1 MHRLRD
7 LGGRRRL
14 VAVALVVALL
24 VPFGASLARAARV
37 GWLPSGDDALIGLRS
52 LDAFGEHRPLIG
64 QPSTSHL
71 YADDGD
77 THHPGPIEFYW
88 LALPVRL
95 LGPSVGMLA
104 GIAAVNVGALLV
116 ALWVVL
122 RRAGPGVA
130 AWSAVVMS
138 GVLWSQGTALLS
150 DPISS
155 SAGSIALLALAAVAW
170 AVADGDVRL
179 VPLGAVIA
187 SWVLQQHLAIV
198 VPAAALVAFAGA
210 GLGAHGVGRWRAGRP
225 REAGGADDEER
236 RPERWWPW
244 LVGGLATALVLW
256 SPVLWQQATG
266 DPGNLTAIVR
276 YAREGGTDSIGW
288 LAGARQAVRALGF
301 PPLLVQWDLQG
312 DDIFNGPLAWYDLLA
327 ALVAYGT
334 LVATVPLAWARRR
347 TLSVLALTVLVL
359 AVAGAWNGA
368 SIPDSVEAFR
378 ANFYRWTFV
387 VAWLG
392 LTALG
397 WVGALAARRLLLR
410 RELALPPTVPRLAP
424 AFAVVAVLVPAVAA
438 CATAGFDDERRD
450 QNGFGAMRTVSDAAI
465 ERAEQVDA
473 SRITIVPRGSS
484 AVLASTS
491 ALAMQ
496 LEAAGYEVRV
506 PTDLE
511 ARFWGDHRI
520 LQEGEDPGE
529 LILQLVTS
537 RGPVPSGP
545 GEPLARVE
553 LNPEL
558 RKVLDPLIAEASG
571 ATVEVSDEG
580 EALLAERYDDP
591 DQRDFL
597 RAVLATLPTKPEA
610 VLTSPAALEL
620 LADGYLAAPSFDPDA
635 LREVAAHLPLR
646 DVNLDDEFELRAIDE
661 GTLAELVPS
670 WSGR

>member
-1 MHRLRD
+1 M
-7 LGGRRRL
+7 
-14 VAVALVVALL
+14 AAALVVALL
-24 VPFGASLARAARV
+24 IPFGASLARAARV

-52 LDAFGEHRPLIG
+52 LDVFGEHRPLIG

-104 GIAAVNVGALLV
+104 GITVVNVAALLM

-179 VPLGAVIA
+179 VPVGAVLA

-198 VPAAALVAFAGA
+198 VPAGALVAFAVV
-210 GLGAHGVGRWRAGRP
+210 GLGVQGAARWRSSRSDADAALAAEEGR
-225 REAGGADDEER
+225 G
-236 RPERWWPW
+236 PERWWPW
-244 LVGGLATALVLW
+244 IAGGIGAVLVLW

-276 YAREGGTDSIGW
+276 YARAGGTDSIGW

-327 ALVAYGT
+327 AVVAYGT
-334 LVATVPLAWARRR
+334 LVAAVPLAWARRR
-347 TLSVLALTVLVL
+347 SLAVLALLVLVL
-359 AVAGAWNGA
+359 AAAGAWNGA

-397 WVGALAARRLLLR
+397 WVAALVARRLLAHR
-410 RELALPPTVPRLAP
+410 RLTVPAALPRLAP
-424 AFAVVAVLVPAVAA
+424 ALAVAVVLVPAVAA

-450 QNGFGAMRTVSDAAI
+450 QAGFGAMRTVADAAI
-465 ERAEQVDA
+465 VRAEQVDA
-473 SRITIVPRGSS
+473 SRVTIVPRGSS
-484 AVLASTS
+484 AVLASSS

-506 PTDLE
+506 PAELE

-520 LQEGEDPGE
+520 LREGEDPGE

-537 RGPVPSGP
+537 RGPVPPGP
-545 GEPLARVE
+545 GEALAHVS

-558 RKVLDPLIAEASG
+558 RKDLDPLVAAASG
-571 ATVEVSDEG
+571 ARLEVSDDG
-580 EALLAERYDDP
+580 EALLAERHPDP
-591 DQRDFL
+591 IERDFL
-597 RAVLATLPTKPEA
+597 RSVLAALPERPES
-610 VLTSPAALEL
+610 VLTSAPALEL
-620 LADGYLAAPSFDPDA
+620 LAAGYLAEPALDPDA
-635 LREVAAHLPLR
+635 LRSVAAQLPLR
-646 DVNLDDEFELRAIDE
+646 DVNLDDEFELRAIDDAA
-661 GTLAELVPS
+661 LAELVPS